1 MPDIQLSKDV
11 ETRRREALGTW
22 DNEGGAEAP
31 SGHDVVPHIS
41 ALGDAEIIQLRIRVI
56 ALENLMITVL
66 AEGSDRQAQVALEM
80 TEYISPR
87 SGFTQHPLTIRAGE
101 HMAHMVSRAEHFQ
114 DLEPE

>member
-56 ALENLMITVL
+56 ALENLMIAVL
-66 AEGSDRQAQVALEM
+66 AEGSERQKQIALEM
-80 TEYISPR
+80 ADYISPR
-87 SGFTQHPLTIRAGE
+87 SGSTQHPLTVRASD
-101 HMAHMVSRAEHFQ
+101 HMAHIVSRAEHFRE
-114 DLEPE
+114 LEPE